1 MRVFVTGATGFVT
14 GAVVRLLLARGD
26 VVSALVRDP
35 SRARPLG
42 GAEIVPGDLSDYE
55 ALRRGMSG
63 ADAVIH
69 GAAMYEIGVR
79 GARGRA
85 MFDANVRGTERVLS
99 LARDLAIP
107 RVVYISTIAIFGNT
121 HGRVVDE
128 TYVRTDQTYTSY
140 YEETKL
146 RAHEIAARLA
156 ERGLPVVMVQPG
168 QVYGP
173 GDSSGFGDLL
183 RQFARGW
190 LPLVPFP
197 DLGLNMTFVDD
208 IASGVLLALDRGAP
222 GRAFIMGGDIVRS
235 RDVFATLAR
244 VLRRSPPRFSV
255 PYALLE
261 AASLV
266 RPDLREVISSA
277 KGVTFWATD
286 ARARAE
292 LGYAPRSLEAGLRQ
306 TYARR

>member
-14 GAVVRLLLARGD
+14 GAAVRLLLARGD
-26 VVSALVRDP
+26 AVTALVRDP

-42 GAEIVPGDLSDYE
+42 GAEVVAGDLSDYE
-55 ALRRGMSG
+55 ALRRGMGG

-69 GAAMYEIGVR
+69 GAAMYEIGVSGER
-79 GARGRA
+79 RRA

-107 RVVYISTIAIFGNT
+107 RIVYISSIVVFGNT
-121 HGRVVDE
+121 HGHVVDE
-128 TYVRTDQTYTSY
+128 TYARTDSSYTSY

-146 RAHEIAARLA
+146 RAHEIALRLA
-156 ERGLPVVMVQPG
+156 ERGLPVVIVQPG

-173 GDSSGFGDLL
+173 RDHSGYGDLL
-183 RQFARGW
+183 AMFARGW
-190 LPLVPFP
+190 LPLVPMP

-208 IASGVLLALDRGAP
+208 IAQGILLALDRGQP
-222 GRAFIMGGDIVRS
+222 GRAYAMGGDIVRS
-235 RDVFATLAR
+235 RDVFNTLAR
-244 VLRRSPPRFSV
+244 VLGRRAPRLAV

-261 AASLV
+261 AASFV
-266 RPDLREVISSA
+266 RPDLREVISSS
-277 KGVTFWATD
+277 KGVTFWASD
-286 ARARAE
+286 ARARTE

>member
-14 GAVVRLLLARGD
+14 GAAVRLLLARGD
-26 VVSALVRDP
+26 AVIALVRDP

-42 GAEIVPGDLSDYE
+42 GAEVVAGDLSDYE

-63 ADAVIH
+63 ADAVLH

-79 GARGRA
+79 GERRRA

-99 LARDLAIP
+99 LARDLGVP
-107 RVVYISTIAIFGNT
+107 RVLHISSIVVFGNT

-128 TYVRTDQTYTSY
+128 TYQRSDSSYTSY

-146 RAHEIAARLA
+146 RAHEIALRLA
-156 ERGLPVVMVQPG
+156 ERGLPVVIVQPG

-173 GDSSGFGDLL
+173 GDHSDYGGLL
-183 RQFARGW
+183 AMFARGL
-190 LPLVPFP
+190 LPMIPTP

-208 IASGVLLALDRGAP
+208 AAQGILLALDRGQP
-222 GRAFIMGGDIVRS
+222 GRAYALGGDIVRT
-235 RDVFATLAR
+235 RDVFNTLAR
-244 VLRRSPPRFSV
+244 VLGRRAPRLAV

-261 AASLV
+261 AAALI
-266 RPDLREVISSA
+266 RPDLREAVSSS

-286 ARARAE
+286 ARARTE